1 MVSGSIG
8 SGLHGEPRASR
19 DVDVVI
25 DPDEKSLS
33 ALLSAFGEGWY
44 FSRDAA
50 EAALRERGMFNVVDT
65 ATGWKADLVV
75 RKKREY
81 SVEEFSRRQ
90 RAELLGTPAWVVS
103 PEDSILSKLE
113 WARAGG
119 SARQVEDAAAVVRAK
134 SSGLDVAYLRRWA
147 ALLGVSAEL
156 ERILRRSAS
165 R

>member
-1 MVSGSIG
+1 MPYMVSGSLG

-33 ALLSAFGEGWY
+33 ALLRAFSTDWY
-44 FSRDAA
+44 VSREAA

-65 ATGWKADLVV
+65 ATGWKADLVIRKV
-75 RKKREY
+75 RPY
-81 SVEEFSRRQ
+81 SAEEFSRRQ
-90 RAELLGTPAWVVS
+90 RADLFGTPAWVVS
-103 PEDSILSKLE
+103 AEDSILSKLE
-113 WARAGG
+113 WAREAG

-134 SSGLDVAYLRRWA
+134 TARLDAEYLRRWA
-147 ALLGVSAEL
+147 AVLGVSEEL
-156 ERILRRSAS
+156 ERILS